1 MCQPT
6 AILSASHPHNHAPNS
21 CNGISIDSSAVRCN
35 TLPNNL
41 IPMVPLSALTNI
53 DGQHHA
59 MAQRCCFP
67 QVSSTSSHGPNIIH
81 APPHAP
87 ICSMGPLINRGQLHH
102 CVSDGNNVGVTSVDG
117 GFTAQHQV
125 SHSNQQPGVML
136 VQYPKLPKS
145 SIVSESSADTIH
157 PQGPLPP
164 TPIDRDSSV
173 AEEQTPYLMELPSRP
188 ASAGAA
194 AIQVASSLGM
204 DTGGYPNHVNQ
215 RQQHFST
222 FFHPQMD
229 PTLSTQQGAPTASS
243 IGHLPAGNSASNSI
257 KRESNGS
264 RRSSQLRKQQSI
276 SCAYEYCD
284 DKIRPNKHQPH
295 LQSINDLDG

>member
-1 MCQPT
+1 
-6 AILSASHPHNHAPNS
+6 
-21 CNGISIDSSAVRCN
+21 
-35 TLPNNL
+35 
-41 IPMVPLSALTNI
+41 MVPLSALTNI
-53 DGQHHA
+53 DPQHQA

-81 APPHAP
+81 AAPHAP
-87 ICSMGPLINRGQLHH
+87 ICSMGPLMNRGQLHH
-102 CVSDGNNVGVTSVDG
+102 CVSDGNNVGAASMDG
-117 GFTAQHQV
+117 VYSAQHQV
-125 SHSNQQPGVML
+125 PHSSQQPGVML
-136 VQYPKLPKS
+136 VQYPNLPKS
-145 SIVSESSADTIH
+145 SIVSESSADTVH

-164 TPIDRDSSV
+164 TPVDRDSSV
-173 AEEQTPYLMELPSRP
+173 AESQTPYLMELPSRP

-194 AIQVASSLGM
+194 AIQAASSLGI

-229 PTLSTQQGAPTASS
+229 PTLSNQQGAPTASS
-243 IGHLPAGNSASNSI
+243 IGHLPASNGLSNSI

-264 RRSSQLRKQQSI
+264 RRGQMRKQQSI

-284 DKIRPNKHQPH
+284 DKIEASRMKHQPH

>member
-1 MCQPT
+1 
-6 AILSASHPHNHAPNS
+6 
-21 CNGISIDSSAVRCN
+21 
-35 TLPNNL
+35 
-41 IPMVPLSALTNI
+41 MVPLSALTNI
-53 DGQHHA
+53 DSQHQA
-59 MAQRCCFP
+59 MAQQRCCFP
-67 QVSSTSSHGPNIIH
+67 QVSSTMSHHGPGIIH

-87 ICSMGPLINRGQLHH
+87 ICSMGPLMNRGQLHH
-102 CVSDGNNVGVTSVDG
+102 CVSDGNNVGASSVDG
-117 GFTAQHQV
+117 VYTAQHQG
-125 SHSNQQPGVML
+125 SHPSQQSGVML
-136 VQYPKLPKS
+136 VQYPNLPKS
-145 SIVSESSADTIH
+145 SIVSESSAGTVH

-164 TPIDRDSSV
+164 TPVDRDLSG

-194 AIQVASSLGM
+194 AIQAASSLGI
-204 DTGGYPNHVNQ
+204 DTGGYQNHVGQ

-229 PTLSTQQGAPTASS
+229 PTLSSQQEAPTASS
-243 IGHLPAGNSASNSI
+243 IGHLPAGNSISNSI

-284 DKIRPNKHQPH
+284 DKIGPMKHRPH
-295 LQSINDLDG
+295 LKSINDLDG